1 MWNNSGVIPM
11 WIKFRQSKQYNLTN
25 SLEFRIPHD
34 SKSSL
39 TIYWFFD
46 SSSVFPRGR
55 ELFESRGMIILFQ
68 FKKFYKFLSFMI
80 VA

>member
-34 SKSSL
+34 SKIRMNAHPWGVL
-39 TIYWFFD
+39 
-46 SSSVFPRGR
+46 
-55 ELFESRGMIILFQ
+55 
-68 FKKFYKFLSFMI
+68 
-80 VA
+80 